1 MKNKQDFFSEML
13 NAIQIGIAEMEKEQD
28 KISATISRR
37 NKQINSKMFSAEY
50 VENELRPE
58 IKRLKKESAEEE
70 KRLIERLCA
79 MCNSYIT
86 ELNSA
91 DDLKPNSLTADIQL
105 LQTGITLTER
115 DIEAML
121 KRNADNRTMS
131 QILLRYAEEHNIET
145 GMVYEGNKP
154 LIESVE
160 ALAGTIPTVVKWHN
174 RPDVFDKLL
183 GEGSELASV
192 FGSDE

>member
-70 KRLIERLCA
+70 NRLIERLCA

-192 FGSDE
+192 FGGDE

>member
-70 KRLIERLCA
+70 KRLIERLCE

>member
-1 MKNKQDFFSEML
+1 MNKTEFYNGIL
-13 NAIQIGIAEMEKEQD
+13 NALREGIKEVEKEQD
-28 KISATISRR
+28 KIAYTISRR
-37 NKQINSKMFSAEY
+37 KKQINSKMFSAEY
-50 VENELRPE
+50 VESELRPE
-58 IKRLKKESAEEE
+58 IKRLRKESAELET
-70 KRLIERLCA
+70 KLVDKICT

-86 ELNSA
+86 ELNA
-91 DDLKPNSLTADIQL
+91 DDDLKPNSLTDDIKL

-115 DIEAML
+115 DMKAML

-145 GMVYEGNKP
+145 GMAYEGNKP

-174 RPDVFDKLL
+174 RPDVFDNLL
-183 GEGSELASV
+183 GESSEIASA
-192 FGSDE
+192 FGGDE

>member
-91 DDLKPNSLTADIQL
+91 DDLKPNSLTDDIQL

-115 DIEAML
+115 DI
-121 KRNADNRTMS
+121 
-131 QILLRYAEEHNIET
+131 
-145 GMVYEGNKP
+145 
-154 LIESVE
+154 
-160 ALAGTIPTVVKWHN
+160 
-174 RPDVFDKLL
+174 
-183 GEGSELASV
+183 
-192 FGSDE
+192 